1 MFTLNSQVF
10 RLTLH
15 LSLALSALC
24 GWAASGGPAFAQ
36 EAAAANS
43 ADPMEKFPQVVA
55 LVNGQT
61 VSRDMLAKECMK
73 RYGTVVLDNLMNKH
87 LIIQACEAKGIRITQ
102 KDVNDEIARVA
113 NKVGLTTKLFLD
125 ALEDERDITPEQ
137 YASEIVWPML
147 ALRALAADKINVTP
161 EEVEQIIQGEYGP
174 RVLVRMIAVSS
185 QTKAE
190 QIHQAATVAPE
201 TFRRLAK
208 EHSEDPAS
216 ASVEGLL
223 PQIRHNPEPDQLENI
238 AFQLQPNEI
247 SPVFQVGEM
256 HIMLQC
262 VRHVPGSPPNPQ
274 ALPMIRSGISERIR
288 DQRLGAAADSIFA
301 ELQKTS
307 EVVTILGNAEY
318 EKKYSGVAGYINR
331 RPVPLTL
338 LAAECTARHGREI
351 LRGEISRLLLK
362 GALQNSGKKVEQADI
377 DAEIARAAEAAG
389 YIRPDGQADMDGWL
403 KSVQQ
408 EEGATIEL
416 YVSDAVWP
424 SVALKKLVEDS
435 VVITPEDLQKGF
447 ENNYGPKAE
456 VLAIILS
463 SQRAAQDVFR
473 KAREAVEQGGEDA
486 FGELAGQFSV
496 EPVSRSNFGK
506 IPAIRRHSG
515 RPQLEEEAFSLLPG
529 KISAV
534 VAWGKQYAILYKQG
548 ETKPLIEDFEAV
560 REELTREIRE
570 QKLRF
575 QMSRYLE
582 RLLEESQIDNF
593 LEGETQ
599 AGKVVTASGRQD
611 GASRVTPAV
620 NR

>member
-1 MFTLNSQVF
+1 MFTLNSQALRITV
-10 RLTLH
+10 H
-15 LSLALSALC
+15 LSLLLSGFC
-24 GWAASGGPAFAQ
+24 GWVANGPNAAAQ
-36 EAAAANS
+36 EAAAKNV
-43 ADPMEKFPQVVA
+43 DPMERFPNVVA
-55 LVNGQT
+55 LVNGKT
-61 VSRDMLAKECMK
+61 ISRDMLAKECMK

-87 LIIQACEAKGIRITQ
+87 LIKQACEAKGIRITQ

-125 ALEDERDITPEQ
+125 ALEEERDITPEQ

-147 ALRALAADKINVTP
+147 ALRALASDKINVTP
-161 EEVEQIIQGEYGP
+161 EEVEQVIQGEYGP

-190 QIHQAATVAPE
+190 QIHQAAMAAPE

-274 ALPMIRSGISERIR
+274 ALPMIRAGISERIR

-318 EKKYSGVAGYINR
+318 EKKYPGVAGYINR

-338 LAAECTARHGREI
+338 LAAECTSRHGREI
-351 LRGEISRLLLK
+351 LRGEISRVLLK
-362 GALQNSGKKVEQADI
+362 NALQNSGKTVEQADI

-389 YIRPDGQADMDGWL
+389 YIRPDGQADMDSWL
-403 KSVQQ
+403 KSVEQ

-435 VVITPEDLQKGF
+435 VVITQEDLQKGF

-473 KAREAVEQGGEDA
+473 QAREAVERGGEDA
-486 FGELAGQFSV
+486 FGELAGQYSV

-515 RPQLEEEAFSLLPG
+515 RPELEEEAFSLLPG
-529 KISAV
+529 EISAV

-570 QKLRF
+570 RKLRF
-575 QMSRYLE
+575 EMSRYLE
-582 RLLEESQIDNF
+582 RLLEEAQIDNF

-611 GASRVTPAV
+611 GTSRVTPAV